1 MTEEEIIARVKG
13 LYPDALIDV
22 AGADCNF
29 EMYIVS
35 DALEG
40 MGLLQRQQS
49 ILDLFKDELAS
60 GKLHAL
66 SVKAKTQKEQAGS
79 SSLLQIQT

>member
-1 MTEEEIIARVKG
+1 MNEEEIIARVKT

-29 EMYIVS
+29 EMYIIS

-40 MGLLQRQQS
+40 IGLLKRQQA
-49 ILDLFKDELAS
+49 ILGLFKDELSS

-66 SVKAKTQKEQAGS
+66 SVKAKTHKEQASG
-79 SSLLQIQT
+79 SSLLQITI

>member
-1 MTEEEIIARVKG
+1 MTEEEIIARVKA

-35 DALEG
+35 DAMEG
-40 MGLLQRQQS
+40 MGLLKRQQS
-49 ILDLFKDELAS
+49 ILGLFKDELAS

-66 SVKAKTQKEQAGS
+66 SVKAKTQKEQAGG

>member
-1 MTEEEIIARVKG
+1 MNEEDIIARVKA

-29 EMYIVS
+29 ELYVIS
-35 DALEG
+35 DAMDG
-40 MGLLQRQQS
+40 MGLLQRQQV
-49 ILDLFKDELAS
+49 ILGLFKDELAT

-66 SVKAKTQKEQAGS
+66 SIKAKTQKEQWWKNGFI
-79 SSLLQIQT
+79 QIKS

>member
-1 MTEEEIIARVKG
+1 MTEQDIVDRVKG

-35 DALEG
+35 DALQG

-49 ILDLFKDELAS
+49 ILGLFKDELAS

-66 SVKAKTQKEQAGS
+66 SIKAKTQKEQAGG
-79 SSLLQIQT
+79 SSLLQIKV

>member
-1 MTEEEIIARVKG
+1 MNEEDSIARVKA

-29 EMYIVS
+29 ELYVIS
-35 DALEG
+35 DAMDG
-40 MGLLQRQQS
+40 MGLLQRQQV
-49 ILDLFKDELAS
+49 ILGLFKDELVT

-66 SVKAKTQKEQAGS
+66 SIKAKTQKEQLWKNG
-79 SSLLQIQT
+79 LTQIKA

>member
-1 MTEEEIIARVKG
+1 MNEEEIIARVKA
-13 LYPDALIDV
+13 LYPDALLDV

-29 EMYIVS
+29 KLYVISNAM
-35 DALEG
+35 EG

-49 ILDLFKDELAS
+49 ILGLFKDELAS

-66 SVKAKTQKEQAGS
+66 SVKAKTQKEQAGG